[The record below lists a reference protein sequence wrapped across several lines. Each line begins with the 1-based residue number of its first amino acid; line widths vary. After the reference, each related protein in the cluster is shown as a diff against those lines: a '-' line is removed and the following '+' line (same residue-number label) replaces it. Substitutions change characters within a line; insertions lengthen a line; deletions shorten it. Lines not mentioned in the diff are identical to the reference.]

1 MSETSATDDETADEM
16 GRKTGRTV
24 FETTPTIRPTLIW
37 FGITVVIGGGIL
49 LYLIA
54 NPELF
59 GERQLTDIVFWVV
72 FLLFAA
78 ILLRFGIK
86 MFVLTRTSYVVTTD
100 DIRREY
106 ELVYHRHARELPIE
120 KIRGI
125 QFNQSRIQSLLGFGT
140 LSFLAGGTDQSLGF
154 VEFENLK
161 QPHEA
166 RDRIRTLIA
175 KRSDS
180 D

>member
-1 MSETSATDDETADEM
+1 MSESANVDSGIEPSTE
-16 GRKTGRTV
+16 TGRTV
-24 FETTPTIRPTLIW
+24 FETTPTIKPTLIW
-37 FGITVVIGGGIL
+37 FGVAISIGGGIL
-49 LYLIA
+49 LYLMA

-59 GERQLTDIVFWVV
+59 GEKQLTDIVFWVI
-72 FLLFAA
+72 FLLLAA
-78 ILLRFGIK
+78 ILLRFAIK
-86 MFVLTRTSYVVTTD
+86 MFVLTRTSYVVTAD

-106 ELVYHRHARELPIE
+106 ALVYRRHARELPIE

-166 RDRIRTLIA
+166 RERIRTLIA
-175 KRSDS
+175 RRVDQ

>member
-1 MSETSATDDETADEM
+1 MSETADTD
-16 GRKTGRTV
+16 GRTEPGRRTERTV
-24 FETTPTIRPTLIW
+24 FETTPTIKPTLIW
-37 FGITVVIGGGIL
+37 FAVTLAIGGGIL
-49 LYLIA
+49 LYLMA

-59 GERQLTDIVFWVV
+59 GEKQLTDIVFWVI
-72 FLLFAA
+72 FLLLAA
-78 ILLRFGIK
+78 VLLRFAIK
-86 MFVLTRTSYVVTTD
+86 MFILTRTSYVVTDD

-106 ELVYHRHARELPIE
+106 ALVYRRHARELPIE

-125 QFNQSRIQSLLGFGT
+125 QFNQSRIQTLLGFGT

-166 RDRIRTLIA
+166 RERIRTLIA
-175 KRSDS
+175 GRADE

>member
-1 MSETSATDDETADEM
+1 MSATTDTDGGTGDETS
-16 GRKTGRTV
+16 RKTGRVV
-24 FETTPTIRPTLIW
+24 FETTPTIRVTLIW

-49 LYLIA
+49 LYFIA

-59 GERQLTDIVFWVV
+59 GEKQLTDIVFWVI

-86 MFVLTRTSYVVTTD
+86 MFILTRTNYVVTTD

-106 ELVYHRHARELPIE
+106 ELVYRRHARELPIE

-125 QFNQSRIQSLLGFGT
+125 EFDQSRIQSLLGFGT

-175 KRSDS
+175 RRADG

>member
-1 MSETSATDDETADEM
+1 MSETPETGEGPADEL
-16 GRKTGRTV
+16 GGSTGRTV

-37 FGITVVIGGGIL
+37 FGITTAIGGGVLI
-49 LYLIA
+49 YLVA

-59 GERQLTDIVFWVV
+59 GERQLTDIVFWVL
-72 FLLFAA
+72 FLLFGA

-86 MFVLTRTSYVVTTD
+86 MFILTRTNYVVTTD

-106 ELVYHRHARELPIE
+106 ELVYRRHARELPIE
-120 KIRGI
+120 KIRGV
-125 QFNQSRIQSLLGFGT
+125 QFTQSRIQSLLGYGT

-166 RDRIRTLIA
+166 RDRIRKLVA
-175 KRSDS
+175 RRAGSD
-180 D
+180 